1 MLTAPFEVRTVEFS
15 VSLKK
20 NYEFRRLYSKGKSVA
35 TPLLVVYVRR
45 NNGKMNRLGLTVG
58 TKVGK
63 AVVRNRVRR
72 RLKEI
77 YRLNEH
83 RLQSGRDVVIVARV
97 RSRDADYHKLEKD
110 FLSAC
115 ARLELL
121 RQEDAQ

>member
-1 MLTAPFEVRTVEFS
+1 MEFS

-20 NYEFRRLYSKGKSVA
+20 NYEFRRLYSKGKIVA
-35 TPLLVVYVRR
+35 TPLIVVYVRKTK
-45 NNGKMNRLGLTVG
+45 GVTNRLGITVG

-77 YRLNEH
+77 YRLNEN
-83 RLQSGRDVVIVARV
+83 RLQRGSDIVVVARV
-97 RSRDADYHKLEKD
+97 RSREVDYHKLEKD

-115 ARLELL
+115 ARLDLL
-121 RQEDAQ
+121 LPENA